1 MERMKRVEISNRIE
15 VRDGSIRPIPSDG
28 EKELII
34 HLFL

>member
-1 MERMKRVEISNRIE
+1 MERVEISNTIE
-15 VRDGSIRPIPSDG
+15 VQEGPIRPIPSDG